1 MLAFLNIFFF
11 CFHTILIP
19 FNLFGWIFRKTRLA
33 NLVTLGCTAFSWFL
47 LGIWYGF
54 GYCPSTDWHWQV
66 RAGLGLEVD
75 TRSYTAFL
83 VNMLTGMDVN
93 PVLVD
98 RAAVILLFLAFS
110 ASLST
115 NIRNWTANTR
125 K

>member
-1 MLAFLNIFFF
+1 VLAFLNIFFF
-11 CFHTILIP
+11 CFHTILIL

-33 NLVTLGCTAFSWFL
+33 NLVTLGCTALSWFL

-54 GYCPSTDWHWQV
+54 GYCPSTDWHWRV

-83 VNMLTGMDVN
+83 VNTLTGLHVN
-93 PVLVD
+93 TVLVD
-98 RAAVILLFLAFS
+98 RATMILFLLALA
-110 ASLST
+110 ASLSI
-115 NIRNWTANTR
+115 NIRTWTATTE